1 MNTVYRLAG
10 RWLNRC
16 PAWMAAWAPE
26 PVLHAAIDEM
36 HRDTAR
42 AIADARLALVMRGLR
57 ERVAQLERE
66 GQGQ

>member
-1 MNTVYRLAG
+1 MEPFYRLLG
-10 RWLNRC
+10 RLLNRC

-42 AIADARLALVMRGLR
+42 AIADARLALALGELRDRLAGL
-57 ERVAQLERE
+57 EQ
-66 GQGQ
+66 QH